1 MKIYDGSN
9 DDSLILYEFSNLHFN
24 TVFNE
29 TITSTD
35 NTVYIKLTAGSRQIG
50 GINFLLSWTNVDAL
64 FYGKQYISMLNAK
77 CKYLHYNF
85 DNTIIILYKYNKKY
99 WY

>member
-9 DDSLILYEFSNLHFN
+9 VDSLILYELSNSHFN

-35 NTVYIKLTAGSRQIG
+35 NTVYIKLTAGSKQVG
-50 GINFLLSWTNVDAL
+50 GINFLLSWTNVDVP
-64 FYGKQYISMLNAK
+64 FYKKQYISMFDAK
-77 CKYLHYNF
+77 CKYLYYKF
-85 DNTIIILYKYNKKY
+85 DSIIYYFI
-99 WY
+99 

>member
-9 DDSLILYEFSNLHFN
+9 VDSLILYELSYTHFN

-35 NTVYIKLTAGSRQIG
+35 NIVYIKLTAGSRNMG
-50 GINFLLSWTNVDAL
+50 GIYFLLSWTNVDGPS
-64 FYGKQYISMLNAK
+64 FKPNYFPWDIK
-77 CKYLHYNF
+77 
-85 DNTIIILYKYNKKY
+85 YKY
-99 WY
+99 